1 MYMMARLERIGAQER
16 PLKRE
21 RSMLGSMAIRLSRAQ
36 VNSWRLSKQHLMERA
51 PKERLARV
59 VSDLCGVQAQV
70 LSGAA
75 LAIWARV
82 DNVTSGD
89 IDDALWK
96 HRTLVKAW
104 CMRGTLHLLAAN
116 EFPLYVAALKTKVS
130 YRRKSWLKF
139 YRLSLEEIESITSA
153 IPKALD
159 GRGLTREE
167 LIREVARLA
176 GLRPRVRREMLSG
189 WGSLLRPAAYQ
200 GKLCF
205 GPSRGQNVT
214 FVRPDQWLGGWDEP
228 GSEDAFT
235 TLLRR
240 FFTAYGPSSHEGF
253 GHWWGTD
260 PNQARKIVRTIS
272 EELEEVE
279 VEGRRA
285 LVRKTDAEKL
295 KTIRATH
302 NIKLLPSFDAYVMFY
317 HPREW
322 LVPQKY
328 RAKVFRQLAGW
339 NSPVLLVDGLV
350 GGVWERR
357 QRGDRIQVSV
367 QLFQSLTSAQK
378 SLVEEEGAQMG
389 EFLRAAGTDV
399 SFSI

>member
-1 MYMMARLERIGAQER
+1 MVL
-16 PLKRE
+16 
-21 RSMLGSMAIRLSRAQ
+21 RLSRAQ
-36 VNSWRLSKQHLMERA
+36 VNSWRLSRQHLVERV
-51 PKERLARV
+51 PKEQLARV
-59 VSDLCGVQAQV
+59 VSELCGVQAQV

-82 DNVTSGD
+82 DGITSRD

-96 HRTLVKAW
+96 HRTLIKAW
-104 CMRGTLHLLAAN
+104 CMRGTLHLLPAD
-116 EFPLYVAALKTKVS
+116 EFPLYIAALKTKMG

-139 YRLSLEEIESITSA
+139 YGLSLDEIESITSA

-159 GRGLTREE
+159 GKRLTREE
-167 LIREVARLA
+167 LVREVARLA
-176 GLRPRVRREMLSG
+176 RLRPRVRKEMLSG

-228 GSEDAFT
+228 GSEDAFK

-240 FFTAYGPSSHEGF
+240 FFTAYGPTSSEGF

-260 PNQARKIVRTIS
+260 PSQARRIVQTVS

-279 VEGRRA
+279 VEGRRTW
-285 LVRKTDAEKL
+285 VRKTEAEQL
-295 KTIRATH
+295 KTFNAIH
-302 NIKLLPSFDAYVMFY
+302 NIKLLPSFDGYVMFY
-317 HPREW
+317 YPREW
-322 LVPQKY
+322 LVPPKH
-328 RAKVFRQLAGW
+328 RPKVFRQLAGW

-357 QRGDRIQVSV
+357 QRGDRIRVDV
-367 QLFQSLTSAQK
+367 ELFQPLTSAQK

-389 EFLRAAGTDV
+389 KFLGATGTDV
-399 SFSI
+399 TFSN